1 LSKESIHQY
10 QLEERS
16 IMVARLKAAKWLIFN
31 LLQAM
36 NKDNISTPENV
47 EILKHELY
55 IHYQNSRFLKAKN
68 MAGILKTC
76 LLQLIKNNAN
86 S

>member
-16 IMVARLKAAKWLIFN
+16 IMAARLRAAKWLIFN
-31 LLQAM
+31 LLNAM
-36 NKDNISTPENV
+36 NKDHISTPENV
-47 EILKHELY
+47 ERLKNELAF
-55 IHYQNSRFLKAKN
+55 HYQNNRFLKAKN

-76 LLQLIKNNAN
+76 LLQLVKSN
-86 S
+86 